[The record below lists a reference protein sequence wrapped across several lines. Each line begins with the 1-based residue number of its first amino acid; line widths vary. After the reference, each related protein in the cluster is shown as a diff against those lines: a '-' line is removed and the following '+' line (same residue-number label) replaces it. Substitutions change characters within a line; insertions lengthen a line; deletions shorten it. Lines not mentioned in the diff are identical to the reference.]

1 MGGPD
6 YSEVCLSATR
16 NSQMLWGDFIR
27 VPEGAHVTVSAADL
41 VDADGI
47 EVKNAWL
54 APPLDGA
61 LGASEFPPVAS
72 PSWDARV
79 AAAGAEAQDGYNN
92 VILLIERTGEV
103 QGTATAMRVAYS
115 AGGWDYTVQGSMS
128 IVMKDDCIGA

>member
-6 YSEVCLSATR
+6 SSEVCLGAARTHP
-16 NSQMLWGDFIR
+16 MLWGDFIR
-27 VPEGAHVTVSAADL
+27 VPEGTDVTISEVDL

-47 EVKNAWL
+47 EVKDAWL

-61 LGASEFPPVAS
+61 LGASEFPPVTS

-79 AAAGAEAQDGYNN
+79 AATGAEADEGYNN
-92 VILLIERTGEV
+92 VILLIERTGRE

-115 AGGWDYTVQGSMS
+115 ADGWNYVVQGSMGV
-128 IVMKDDCIGA
+128 VMKDDCVDG